1 MPAEQLYSVSG
12 MHCQGCARKLE
23 AALREYSDVAE
34 IDFPSALVRMR
45 NPTASVDELN
55 ARLSELGSYM
65 LTAANQSEQEIVA
78 LPAAA
83 GLKRYFP
90 LLLIAAYLT
99 AGSFAAAATPSDWM
113 RHFMAGFFLVFSFF
127 KLLNV
132 RAFTQSYAMYDLIAG
147 RWKGYGL
154 VYPFIELGL
163 GFAYLFGWQMRPVL
177 SITLALMIISGI
189 GVVRSMTRRQTI
201 RCACL
206 GAVLDVPVSTVTVI
220 EDFGMAIMAAL
231 MLAFNH

>member
-1 MPAEQLYSVSG
+1 
-12 MHCQGCARKLE
+12 
-23 AALREYSDVAE
+23 
-34 IDFPSALVRMR
+34 MR
-45 NPTASVDELN
+45 SPTASIDELN
-55 ARLSELGSYM
+55 ARLSELGSYT
-65 LTAANQSEQEIVA
+65 LTTANQSEPETVA

-83 GLKRYFP
+83 GLKRYYP

-99 AGSFAAAATPSDWM
+99 AGSFVNAATPSDWM
-113 RHFMAGFFLVFSFF
+113 QHFMAGFFLVFSFF

-132 RAFTQSYAMYDLIAG
+132 RAFAQSYAMYDLIAG
-147 RWKGYGL
+147 RWKGYGF

-177 SITLALMIISGI
+177 WITLGLTIISGI
-189 GVVRSMTRRQTI
+189 GVVRSITPPSTI

-206 GAVLDVPVSTVTVI
+206 GAVLDVPVSTVTLI